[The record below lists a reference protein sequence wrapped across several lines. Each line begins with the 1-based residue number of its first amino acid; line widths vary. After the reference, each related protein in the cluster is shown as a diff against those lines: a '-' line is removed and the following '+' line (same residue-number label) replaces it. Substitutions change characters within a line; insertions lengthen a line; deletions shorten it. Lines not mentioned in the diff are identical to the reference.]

1 MAFTEQDIPDQTG
14 RVAVVTGANGG
25 LGLATA
31 KALAAKGAHVV
42 MAARNQAKAASAEA
56 EIRSE
61 IPNASLEVV
70 ELDLGSQ
77 ASVKSAA
84 AKIRSTHPTID
95 LLINNAGVMA
105 MPKGSTA
112 DGFETQFGINHL
124 GHWTLTSELLPNV
137 LAADA
142 GRIVSVTSSAR
153 HQGKPVDLSDPNLDN
168 DYDAWEAYGRSKL
181 ANFHFA
187 IGLNRQL
194 EAAGANATALSAHP
208 GLTNSD
214 LQSTTVEAGGGGGL
228 ANFFHRLVSLTG
240 MSTTK
245 GSRMQ
250 LRAATDP
257 KAKGGAYYAPRFATN
272 GAAVARSYSSRG
284 HDQAIA
290 DLWTMSQDLTGVRVD
305 VAEALAAAASPTT
318 A

>member
-31 KALAAKGAHVV
+31 KALAGAGAHVV
-42 MAARNQAKAASAEA
+42 MAARNQDKAASARQEILA
-56 EIRSE
+56 EQ
-61 IPNASLEVV
+61 PDASLEVV

-77 ASVKSAA
+77 ASVKAA
-84 AKIRSTHPTID
+84 AAQIAAAHPVID

-105 MPKGSTA
+105 MPEGRTV

-124 GHWTLTSELLPNV
+124 GHWTLTAELLPNV
-137 LAADA
+137 LAAPA
-142 GRIVSVTSSAR
+142 GRVVAVTSSAR
-153 HQGKPVDLSDPNLDN
+153 HQGKPVDPSDPHLDN
-168 DYDAWEAYGRSKL
+168 GYDAWAAYGRSKL

-194 EAAGANATALSAHP
+194 EAAGANAIALSAHP

-214 LQSTTVEAGGGGGL
+214 LQATTVAEGGGGFLGR
-228 ANFFHRLVSLTG
+228 FFHRLTSATG

-245 GSRMQ
+245 GARMQ
-250 LRAATDP
+250 LRAATAPD
-257 KAKGGAYYAPRFATN
+257 ARGGDYYAPRFVSN
-272 GAAVARSYSSRG
+272 GAAVRRRYSSRG

-290 DLWTMSQDLTGVRVD
+290 DLWTMSEELTGVDID
-305 VAEALAAAASPTT
+305 VAAALAANTSA
-318 A
+318 